1 MSEKASRALKTFA
14 RLGVTLAVL
23 WLIFVH
29 IDWAVV
35 LSLLLR
41 ADPMRLA
48 LAGIVLSVQFV
59 IMVWRWQLAIE
70 LLGGGRAAGGPLA
83 IALGR
88 SMLIGQ
94 PLPSTLGGDAVRI
107 VMLSRNTGVALA
119 ARSVICDRITAL
131 AMLVALVV
139 VTLPFFAWQVEAGPA
154 FLALA
159 AVSLGS
165 AATFLL
171 FLAWPRSVRAL
182 PWLGR
187 HAASVSTVAAI
198 RRFMQLSIGET
209 LICSRGTGRSKA
221 YPVAPLAMS
230 SISFAGATGA
240 CAMCTPN
247 GDSASSIAEMIAAV
261 AGMTPTSPTPL
272 TPSGL
277 CGDGDSL

>member
-1 MSEKASRALKTFA
+1 MQSSQRLSPVSGRASRALRTFA
-14 RLGVTLAVL
+14 RLGVTLGVL
-23 WLIFVH
+23 SLIFVH

-48 LAGIVLSVQFV
+48 LAGLVLSVQFV

-107 VMLSRNTGVALA
+107 LILSRNTGVALA
-119 ARSVICDRITAL
+119 ARSVIFDRITAL

-139 VTLPFFAWQVEAGPA
+139 VTLPFFAWHVEAGPA

-159 AVSLGS
+159 AGFFRRAPAVFFF
-165 AATFLL
+165 FL
-171 FLAWPRSVRAL
+171 FPRVGFVL
-182 PWLGR
+182 PL
-187 HAASVSTVAAI
+187 
-198 RRFMQLSIGET
+198 
-209 LICSRGTGRSKA
+209 
-221 YPVAPLAMS
+221 PP
-230 SISFAGATGA
+230 
-240 CAMCTPN
+240 P
-247 GDSASSIAEMIAAV
+247 
-261 AGMTPTSPTPL
+261 
-272 TPSGL
+272 
-277 CGDGDSL
+277 